1 MAEIVRGGLQTIPR
15 SQFDAAAS
23 LGLSQRQVYTAVI
36 LPQALVAIIPAFV
49 NSLLSCFMDTSL
61 VTVVSMY
68 DLTGSLRLALGDAL
82 WRGYFIEG
90 YVFIA
95 LVYFFFSFIVSRYS
109 QWLEVYLTGEKDRG
123 HAAE

>member
-1 MAEIVRGGLQTIPR
+1 MSGPCRGASR
-15 SQFDAAAS
+15 SSPSSGSESGQRDEQIDA
-23 LGLSQRQVYTAVI
+23 
-36 LPQALVAIIPAFV
+36 
-49 NSLLSCFMDTSL
+49 
-61 VTVVSMY
+61 
-68 DLTGSLRLALGDAL
+68 LTGSLRLALGDAL

>member
-1 MAEIVRGGLQTIPR
+1 
-15 SQFDAAAS
+15 
-23 LGLSQRQVYTAVI
+23 
-36 LPQALVAIIPAFV
+36 
-49 NSLLSCFMDTSL
+49 MDTSL

-68 DLTGSLRLALGDAL
+68 DLTAACASLWVTRSGC
-82 WRGYFIEG
+82 GYFIEG